1 MKSAENLP
9 WPSWCRQVGRLTLRV
24 SAFFA
29 PLRFNLAA
37 LKRKDAKN
45 AEARKVN
52 FASSAAGAPASGPAC
67 CGRSASSCRTGG
79 RRSALVLNAL
89 PNLPIPG
96 QTFPA

>member
-1 MKSAENLP
+1 MKPAELLP
-9 WPSWCRQVGRLTLRV
+9 EPRSWRIMAQQTPR
-24 SAFFA
+24 SYAFFA

-52 FASSAAGAPASGPAC
+52 FASSAAGAPAAGPAC

-79 RRSALVLNAL
+79 RRSTLVLNQL
-89 PNLPIPG
+89 PNLPMPG
-96 QTFPA
+96 QPFPA